1 MRARHALVLGAL
13 AYAAFLAGTLP
24 ANLFAARIER
34 EAGARVA
41 FDAVDGS
48 VWNGRARVTLRPG
61 GGEFTIDE
69 LRWRF
74 LPSRLLLGEA
84 AWSIHA
90 RRPGLEAAAVAAR
103 SPAETRLRDVRASG
117 TAGALVPL
125 VPLASHWQPE
135 GTVAIEAD
143 EFAFGGGEARGQAKV
158 EWRDAVLSLA
168 AARPLGSWK
177 ADLAGKAATVE
188 ITLATVKG
196 PLRLAGKGA
205 LKMNAKGAAPFAFE
219 GTASADPGR
228 EKELEALLALIG
240 PRRPDGLHAI
250 TVR

>member
-13 AYAAFLAGTLP
+13 AYGAFLAGTLP
-24 ANLFAARIER
+24 ASLLAARIEK
-34 EAGARVA
+34 EAGSRVA
-41 FDAVDGS
+41 FDSVDGS
-48 VWNGRARVTLRPG
+48 VWDGRARVTLRPG
-61 GGEFTIDE
+61 GGDFTIDE

-74 LPSRLLLGEA
+74 LPSRLLMGEA

-90 RRPGLEAAAVAAR
+90 RRPGLDAAAVAAR
-103 SPAETRLRDVRASG
+103 SLAETRFREVRASG

-125 VPLASHWQPE
+125 FPLASSWQPE

-158 EWRDAVLSLA
+158 EWREAALSLA

-177 ADLAGKAATVE
+177 ADLAGKGAAIEVA
-188 ITLATVKG
+188 LATVKG
-196 PLRLAGKGA
+196 PLRLAGKGS
-205 LKMNAKGAAPFAFE
+205 LKSGSVPGFRFD